1 MAMFMNVSIFKKKEE
16 GVHDWAVTPR
26 GRMLTR
32 NPYLCQDHHIGKV
45 MPCHE
50 EIDPGRDES
59 WTEDTKC
66 GRRGLL
72 IRPVGETDK
81 KGGEAGLGELG

>member
-1 MAMFMNVSIFKKKEE
+1 MFVLKKKKRRV

-32 NPYLCQDHHIGKV
+32 NPYLCQDHHFGKV
-45 MPCHE
+45 MYCQE

-59 WTEDTKC
+59 
-66 GRRGLL
+66 
-72 IRPVGETDK
+72 
-81 KGGEAGLGELG
+81 